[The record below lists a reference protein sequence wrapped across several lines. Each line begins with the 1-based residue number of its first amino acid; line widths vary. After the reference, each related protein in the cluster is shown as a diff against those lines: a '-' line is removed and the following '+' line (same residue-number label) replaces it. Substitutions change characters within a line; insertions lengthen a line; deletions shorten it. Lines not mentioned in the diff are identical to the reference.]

1 MYLYRENKTDLT
13 GTKMKTAKHI
23 STSLDS
29 TWCLTLVTILLYIV
43 SQASIMLHDMNHT
56 LKNQSIKCL
65 KTMSAGRL
73 SQECIVIL
81 SKNAFQHVFFYWDTI
96 KRCMG
101 CIWFCFHLSH
111 AQGICNQWSVNYCM
125 QKPNGQSKW

>member
-1 MYLYRENKTDLT
+1 MYLYRGNKTDLT
-13 GTKMKTAKHI
+13 GTKIKTAKHI

-43 SQASIMLHDMNHT
+43 SQASIMLHDVSHT

-81 SKNAFQHVFFYWDTI
+81 SKMPSNMFSSTEIQSNGACVVSGSVFITHTPRESVIND
-96 KRCMG
+96 
-101 CIWFCFHLSH
+101 LSTT
-111 AQGICNQWSVNYCM
+111 ACR
-125 QKPNGQSKW
+125 KPNGQSKW